1 MGNLG
6 LRQAKVMRTKCH
18 VLCHGLGK
26 QLTLGI
32 LKHHTDLCLNR
43 GGIFLVY
50 QVEPQRVNGTLLG
63 TNQAVEMLNQRRL
76 TRTGMARKAQ
86 ELATMHR

>member
-1 MGNLG
+1 
-6 LRQAKVMRTKCH
+6 MRTKRH

-32 LKHHTDLCLNR
+32 LKHHADLCLNR
-43 GGIFLVY
+43 GGIFLVC

-76 TRTGMARKAQ
+76 TRTGMAC
-86 ELATMHR
+86 

>member
-1 MGNLG
+1 MW
-6 LRQAKVMRTKCH
+6 TKCH

-26 QLTLGI
+26 QLTLWI

-43 GGIFLVY
+43 GGIFLAY

-86 ELATMHR
+86 ELATTHR